1 MCGRVVRC
9 IFCSCSLCLC
19 SLSLS
24 LSLFL
29 SLFQSFF
36 ICLSLSASAIMAML
50 ASQSTCRTTSP
61 QCSTEA
67 ETEFKA
73 RKHARVSV
81 LQSQEGRTE
90 SLKSIRLES
99 MSTWN
104 LAQRLRRRNYKGR
117 GRIYDTSPRRTL
129 PTSLSSSKQ
138 RPRPASKKN
147 FKKKRKTANSRGSAT
162 GIGSGNQHRISK
174 TTHTPDS
181 RSFKPRHRSSNE
193 NSTARTSGP
202 TPGPQDD
209 NTPKRICTVLQEA
222 AHISAMPAASLPRP
236 LARHLRTRC
245 GRRGRREIESGR
257 TLSPEKG
264 ILLPLV
270 EMPRSRANRIL
281 SSELD
286 TGIGAASSALIRGLP
301 VKSAAA
307 ASVS

>member
-19 SLSLS
+19 SLCLS

-99 MSTWN
+99 TSTWN
-104 LAQRLRRRNYKGR
+104 LAQRLRRRNHKGR

-245 GRRGRREIESGR
+245 GRRGRRNRVRENVVSGER
-257 TLSPEKG
+257 DLMTLGRDAQKSRQQN
-264 ILLPLV
+264 LV
-270 EMPRSRANRIL
+270 FG
-281 SSELD
+281 
-286 TGIGAASSALIRGLP
+286 T
-301 VKSAAA
+301 
-307 ASVS
+307 